1 MYRRFLTAGAA
12 AMLAAALLLSG
23 CSKQTQSDTA
33 KQTETQAVTE
43 SSTESE
49 TGSETEKETQTKG
62 GTKETAKKKAESETA
77 KEKESTS
84 EKGKETQTDKES
96 AASEK
101 ETKQSTGSS
110 ETAVSS
116 EVHTVIGT
124 LEELSMDQVVLLSDN
139 GNELAFSTDDVKID
153 LPSGIRIGNLISID
167 YTGKIT
173 PKGTGKATAVRIAGS
188 ADVFES
194 ESETEKATEAATEKV
209 TEKATEQAAGQTT
222 RKNKKSSEAATE
234 AKTDESKAA
243 ETKADTS
250 KKQTVKG
257 TLEKISMTGMTI
269 KTSDGKELKFR
280 IVQVPLYLEKGL
292 TKGMSIKVTYRGE
305 LQSESSDQES
315 VEVVRI
321 QSAD

>member
-1 MYRRFLTAGAA
+1 
-12 AMLAAALLLSG
+12 MLATALLLSG
-23 CSKQTQSDTA
+23 CSKKTQTDTA
-33 KQTETQAVTE
+33 KQTETQTVTE

-49 TGSETEKETQTKG
+49 SSSETAKETQAKSS
-62 GTKETAKKKAESETA
+62 TKETAKKKAESETA

-84 EKGKETQTDKES
+84 EKNRETQTDKES

-110 ETAVSS
+110 ETVNSS

-139 GNELAFSTDDVKID
+139 ELAFSTDDVKID
-153 LPSGIRIGNLISID
+153 LPSGIRIGNLVSVD

-173 PKGTGKATAVRIAGS
+173 QKGTEKATAVRITGS
-188 ADVFES
+188 ADVFKS
-194 ESETEKATEAATEKV
+194 DAETETEAATEKA
-209 TEKATEQAAGQTT
+209 TEKATEQTT

-243 ETKADTS
+243 ETKADAS

-292 TKGMSIKVTYRGE
+292 TKGMSVKITYRGE
-305 LQSESSDQES
+305 LQSEDSDQES

-321 QSAD
+321 QNAD

>member
-12 AMLAAALLLSG
+12 AMLTAALLLSG
-23 CSKQTQSDTA
+23 CGKKTQNDTE
-33 KQTETQAVTE
+33 KQTESQAVTE

-49 TGSETEKETQTKG
+49 GISETAKETQTKG
-62 GTKETAKKKAESETA
+62 DTKETAKKKAESETA

-84 EKGKETQTDKES
+84 EKSKETQTDKES

-110 ETAVSS
+110 ETVSSS

-173 PKGTGKATAVRIAGS
+173 QKGTGKATAVRIAGS

-194 ESETEKATEAATEKV
+194 EAETEKATEAATEKA
-209 TEKATEQAAGQTT
+209 TEKATEQAAGQTV

-234 AKTDESKAA
+234 AKTDESKTA

-292 TKGMSIKVTYRGE
+292 TKGMSVKVTCRGE

-321 QSAD
+321 QSTD

>member
-23 CSKQTQSDTA
+23 CSKKTQTETT
-33 KQTETQAVTE
+33 KQTETQTVTE
-43 SSTESE
+43 SSTESA
-49 TGSETEKETQTKG
+49 SETAKETQAKG

-84 EKGKETQTDKES
+84 EKNRETQTDKES
-96 AASEK
+96 ATSEK

-110 ETAVSS
+110 ETVNSS

-153 LPSGIRIGNLISID
+153 LPSGIRIGNLVSVD

-173 PKGTGKATAVRIAGS
+173 QKGTGKATAVRIAGS

-194 ESETEKATEAATEKV
+194 DAET
-209 TEKATEQAAGQTT
+209 
-222 RKNKKSSEAATE
+222 
-234 AKTDESKAA
+234 
-243 ETKADTS
+243 ETKADAS

-292 TKGMSIKVTYRGE
+292 TKGMSVKITYRGE
-305 LQSESSDQES
+305 LQSEDSDQES

-321 QSAD
+321 QNAD

>member
-1 MYRRFLTAGAA
+1 
-12 AMLAAALLLSG
+12 MLAAALLLSG
-23 CSKQTQSDTA
+23 CSKKTQTDTA
-33 KQTETQAVTE
+33 KQTETQTVTE

-49 TGSETEKETQTKG
+49 SASETAKETQAKG
-62 GTKETAKKKAESETA
+62 GTKETAKKKAESETE

-84 EKGKETQTDKES
+84 EKNRETQTDKES

-110 ETAVSS
+110 ETVNSS

-153 LPSGIRIGNLISID
+153 LPSGIRIGNLVSVD

-173 PKGTGKATAVRIAGS
+173 QKGSGKATAVRIAGS

-194 ESETEKATEAATEKV
+194 DAET
-209 TEKATEQAAGQTT
+209 
-222 RKNKKSSEAATE
+222 
-234 AKTDESKAA
+234 
-243 ETKADTS
+243 ETKADVS

-269 KTSDGKELKFR
+269 KTSDGKERKFR

-292 TKGMSIKVTYRGE
+292 TKGMSVKITYRGE
-305 LQSESSDQES
+305 LQSEDSDQES

-321 QSAD
+321 QNAD

>member
-1 MYRRFLTAGAA
+1 MKVPLKRQKRHRRRAA
-12 AMLAAALLLSG
+12 QK
-23 CSKQTQSDTA
+23 KQP
-33 KQTETQAVTE
+33 
-43 SSTESE
+43 
-49 TGSETEKETQTKG
+49 
-62 GTKETAKKKAESETA
+62 KKKAESETV
-77 KEKESTS
+77 KRK
-84 EKGKETQTDKES
+84 KVHQKKNRETQTDKES
-96 AASEK
+96 AGSEK

-110 ETAVSS
+110 ETVNSS

-153 LPSGIRIGNLISID
+153 LPSGIRVGNLVSVD

-173 PKGTGKATAVRIAGS
+173 QKGTKKATAVRIAGS

-194 ESETEKATEAATEKV
+194 DAET
-209 TEKATEQAAGQTT
+209 
-222 RKNKKSSEAATE
+222 
-234 AKTDESKAA
+234 
-243 ETKADTS
+243 ETKADAS

-269 KTSDGKELKFR
+269 KTSDGKEVKFR

-292 TKGMSIKVTYRGE
+292 TKGMSVKITYRGE
-305 LQSESSDQES
+305 LQSEDSDQES

-321 QSAD
+321 QNAD

>member
-12 AMLAAALLLSG
+12 A
-23 CSKQTQSDTA
+23 
-33 KQTETQAVTE
+33 KQTETQTVTE
-43 SSTESE
+43 SSMESE
-49 TGSETEKETQTKG
+49 SSSETAKETQAKSS
-62 GTKETAKKKAESETA
+62 TKETAKKKAESETA

-84 EKGKETQTDKES
+84 EKNRETQIDKES

-110 ETAVSS
+110 ETVNSS

-153 LPSGIRIGNLISID
+153 LPSGIRIGNLVSVD

-173 PKGTGKATAVRIAGS
+173 QKGSEKATAVRIAGS
-188 ADVFES
+188 ADVFKS
-194 ESETEKATEAATEKV
+194 DAET
-209 TEKATEQAAGQTT
+209 
-222 RKNKKSSEAATE
+222 
-234 AKTDESKAA
+234 
-243 ETKADTS
+243 ETKADAS

-280 IVQVPLYLEKGL
+280 IVEVPLYLEKGL
-292 TKGMSIKVTYRGE
+292 TKGMSVKITYRGE
-305 LQSESSDQES
+305 LQSEDSDQES

-321 QSAD
+321 QNAD

>member
-1 MYRRFLTAGAA
+1 MKRKLVSVLLSA
-12 AMLAAALLLSG
+12 AMLATALLLSG
-23 CSKQTQSDTA
+23 CSKKTQIDTA
-33 KQTETQAVTE
+33 KQTETQTVTE

-49 TGSETEKETQTKG
+49 SSSETAKETQAKG
-62 GTKETAKKKAESETA
+62 STKETAKKKAESETV

-84 EKGKETQTDKES
+84 EKNRETQTDKES
-96 AASEK
+96 AGSEK

-110 ETAVSS
+110 ETVNSS

-153 LPSGIRIGNLISID
+153 LPSGIRVGNLVSVD

-173 PKGTGKATAVRIAGS
+173 QKGTKKATAVRIAGS

-194 ESETEKATEAATEKV
+194 DAET
-209 TEKATEQAAGQTT
+209 
-222 RKNKKSSEAATE
+222 
-234 AKTDESKAA
+234 
-243 ETKADTS
+243 ETKADAS

-269 KTSDGKELKFR
+269 KTSDGKEVKFR

-292 TKGMSIKVTYRGE
+292 TKGMSVKITYRGE
-305 LQSESSDQES
+305 LQSEDSDQES

-321 QSAD
+321 QNAD

>member
-23 CSKQTQSDTA
+23 CSKKTQTDTA
-33 KQTETQAVTE
+33 KQTETQTVTE

-49 TGSETEKETQTKG
+49 SASETAKETQAKG
-62 GTKETAKKKAESETA
+62 GTKETAKKKAESETE

-84 EKGKETQTDKES
+84 EKNRETQTDKES

-110 ETAVSS
+110 ETVNSS

-153 LPSGIRIGNLISID
+153 LPSGIRIGNLVSVD

-173 PKGTGKATAVRIAGS
+173 QKGSGKATAVRIAGS

-194 ESETEKATEAATEKV
+194 DAET
-209 TEKATEQAAGQTT
+209 
-222 RKNKKSSEAATE
+222 
-234 AKTDESKAA
+234 
-243 ETKADTS
+243 ETKADVS
-250 KKQTVKG
+250 KQTVKG

-269 KTSDGKELKFR
+269 KTSDGKERKFR

-292 TKGMSIKVTYRGE
+292 TKGMSVKITYRGE
-305 LQSESSDQES
+305 LQSEDSDQES

-321 QSAD
+321 QNAD

>member
-1 MYRRFLTAGAA
+1 
-12 AMLAAALLLSG
+12 MLATALLLSG
-23 CSKQTQSDTA
+23 CSKKTQTDTA
-33 KQTETQAVTE
+33 KQTETQTVTE

-49 TGSETEKETQTKG
+49 SSSETAKETQAKG
-62 GTKETAKKKAESETA
+62 STKETAKKKAESETA

-84 EKGKETQTDKES
+84 EKNRETQTDKES
-96 AASEK
+96 AGSEK

-110 ETAVSS
+110 ETVNSS

-124 LEELSMDQVVLLSDN
+124 LEELRMDQVVWLADN

-153 LPSGIRIGNLISID
+153 LPYGIRIGNLVSVD

-173 PKGTGKATAVRIAGS
+173 QKGTKKATAVRIAGS

-194 ESETEKATEAATEKV
+194 DAET
-209 TEKATEQAAGQTT
+209 
-222 RKNKKSSEAATE
+222 
-234 AKTDESKAA
+234 
-243 ETKADTS
+243 ETKADAS

-280 IVQVPLYLEKGL
+280 IVEVPLYLEKGL
-292 TKGMSIKVTYRGE
+292 TKGMSVKITYRGE
-305 LQSESSDQES
+305 LQSEDSGQES

-321 QSAD
+321 QNAD

>member
-23 CSKQTQSDTA
+23 CSKKTQTETT
-33 KQTETQAVTE
+33 KQTETQTVTE
-43 SSTESE
+43 SSTESA
-49 TGSETEKETQTKG
+49 SETAKETQAKG

-84 EKGKETQTDKES
+84 EKNRETQTDKES
-96 AASEK
+96 ATSEK

-110 ETAVSS
+110 ETVNSS

-153 LPSGIRIGNLISID
+153 LPSGIRIGNLVSVD

-173 PKGTGKATAVRIAGS
+173 QKGTGKATAVRIAGS

-194 ESETEKATEAATEKV
+194 DAET
-209 TEKATEQAAGQTT
+209 
-222 RKNKKSSEAATE
+222 
-234 AKTDESKAA
+234 
-243 ETKADTS
+243 ETKADAS

-280 IVQVPLYLEKGL
+280 IVEVPLYLEKGL
-292 TKGMSIKVTYRGE
+292 TKGMSVKITYRGE
-305 LQSESSDQES
+305 LQSEDSGQES

-321 QSAD
+321 QNAD

>member
-23 CSKQTQSDTA
+23 CSKKTQTDTA
-33 KQTETQAVTE
+33 KQTETQTVTE

-49 TGSETEKETQTKG
+49 SASETAKETQAKG
-62 GTKETAKKKAESETA
+62 GTKETAKKKAESETE

-84 EKGKETQTDKES
+84 EKNRETQTDKES

-110 ETAVSS
+110 ETVNSS

-153 LPSGIRIGNLISID
+153 LPSGIRIGNLVSVD

-173 PKGTGKATAVRIAGS
+173 QKGSGKETAVRIAGS

-194 ESETEKATEAATEKV
+194 DAET
-209 TEKATEQAAGQTT
+209 
-222 RKNKKSSEAATE
+222 
-234 AKTDESKAA
+234 
-243 ETKADTS
+243 ETKADVS

-269 KTSDGKELKFR
+269 KTSDGKERKFR

-292 TKGMSIKVTYRGE
+292 TKGMSVKITYRGE
-305 LQSESSDQES
+305 LQSEDSDQES

-321 QSAD
+321 QNAD

>member
-23 CSKQTQSDTA
+23 CSKKTQTETT
-33 KQTETQAVTE
+33 KQTETQTVTE

-49 TGSETEKETQTKG
+49 SASETAKETQAKG

-84 EKGKETQTDKES
+84 EKNRETQTDKES
-96 AASEK
+96 AGSEK

-110 ETAVSS
+110 ETVNSS

-124 LEELSMDQVVLLSDN
+124 LEELSMDRVVLLSDN

-153 LPSGIRIGNLISID
+153 LPSGIRIGNLVSVD

-173 PKGTGKATAVRIAGS
+173 QKGTGKATAVHIAGS

-194 ESETEKATEAATEKV
+194 E
-209 TEKATEQAAGQTT
+209 
-222 RKNKKSSEAATE
+222 
-234 AKTDESKAA
+234 
-243 ETKADTS
+243 ADAS

-269 KTSDGKELKFR
+269 KTSDGKERKFR

-292 TKGMSIKVTYRGE
+292 TKGMSVKITYRGE
-305 LQSESSDQES
+305 LQSEDSDQES

-321 QSAD
+321 QNAD

>member
-12 AMLAAALLLSG
+12 AMLATALLLSG
-23 CSKQTQSDTA
+23 CSKKTQTDTA
-33 KQTETQAVTE
+33 KQTETQTVTE

-49 TGSETEKETQTKG
+49 SSSETAKETQAKSS
-62 GTKETAKKKAESETA
+62 TKETAKKKAESETA

-84 EKGKETQTDKES
+84 EKNRETQTDKES

-110 ETAVSS
+110 ETVNSS

-153 LPSGIRIGNLISID
+153 LPSGIRIGNLVSVD

-173 PKGTGKATAVRIAGS
+173 QKGSEKATAVRIAGS
-188 ADVFES
+188 ADVFKS
-194 ESETEKATEAATEKV
+194 DAETETEAATEK
-209 TEKATEQAAGQTT
+209 ATEQTT

-243 ETKADTS
+243 ETKADAS

-280 IVQVPLYLEKGL
+280 IVEVPLYLEKGL
-292 TKGMSIKVTYRGE
+292 TKGMSVKITYRGE
-305 LQSESSDQES
+305 LQSEDSGQES

-321 QSAD
+321 QNAD

>member
-12 AMLAAALLLSG
+12 AMLATALLLSG
-23 CSKQTQSDTA
+23 CSKKTQTDTA
-33 KQTETQAVTE
+33 KQTETQTVTE

-49 TGSETEKETQTKG
+49 SSSETAKETQAKG
-62 GTKETAKKKAESETA
+62 STKETAKKKAESETA

-84 EKGKETQTDKES
+84 EKNRETQTDKES
-96 AASEK
+96 AGTEK

-110 ETAVSS
+110 ETVNSS

-153 LPSGIRIGNLISID
+153 LPYGIRIGNLVSVD

-173 PKGTGKATAVRIAGS
+173 QKGTKRATAVRIAGS

-194 ESETEKATEAATEKV
+194 DAET
-209 TEKATEQAAGQTT
+209 
-222 RKNKKSSEAATE
+222 
-234 AKTDESKAA
+234 
-243 ETKADTS
+243 ETKADAS

-269 KTSDGKELKFR
+269 KTSDGKEVKFR

-292 TKGMSIKVTYRGE
+292 TKGMSVKITYRGE
-305 LQSESSDQES
+305 LQSEDSGQEN
-315 VEVVRI
+315 VESGQDPECRLRKI
-321 QSAD
+321 AGRSAENMHVCRNPRM

>member
-12 AMLAAALLLSG
+12 AMLATALLLSG
-23 CSKQTQSDTA
+23 CSKKTQTDTA
-33 KQTETQAVTE
+33 KQTETQTVTE

-49 TGSETEKETQTKG
+49 SSSETAKETQAKSS
-62 GTKETAKKKAESETA
+62 TKETAKKKAESETA

-84 EKGKETQTDKES
+84 EKNRETQTDKES

-110 ETAVSS
+110 ETVNSS

-153 LPSGIRIGNLISID
+153 LPSGIRIGNLVSVD

-173 PKGTGKATAVRIAGS
+173 QKGSEKATAVRIAGS
-188 ADVFES
+188 ADVFKS
-194 ESETEKATEAATEKV
+194 DAETETEAATEKA
-209 TEKATEQAAGQTT
+209 TEKATEQTT

-243 ETKADTS
+243 ETKADAS

-280 IVQVPLYLEKGL
+280 IVQVPLYLGPH
-292 TKGMSIKVTYRGE
+292 I
-305 LQSESSDQES
+305 
-315 VEVVRI
+315 
-321 QSAD
+321 SAGHPA

>member
-12 AMLAAALLLSG
+12 AMLATALLLSG
-23 CSKQTQSDTA
+23 CSKKTQTDTA
-33 KQTETQAVTE
+33 KQTETQTVTE
-43 SSTESE
+43 SSMESE
-49 TGSETEKETQTKG
+49 SSSETAKETQAKSS
-62 GTKETAKKKAESETA
+62 TKETAKKKAESETA

-84 EKGKETQTDKES
+84 EKNRETQADKES

-110 ETAVSS
+110 ETVNSS

-153 LPSGIRIGNLISID
+153 LPSGIRIGNLVSID

-173 PKGTGKATAVRIAGS
+173 QKGSEKATAVRIAGS
-188 ADVFES
+188 ADVFKS
-194 ESETEKATEAATEKV
+194 DAETETEAATE
-209 TEKATEQAAGQTT
+209 QTT

-243 ETKADTS
+243 ETKADAS

-257 TLEKISMTGMTI
+257 TLERISMTGMTI

-292 TKGMSIKVTYRGE
+292 TKGMSVKIAYRGE
-305 LQSESSDQES
+305 LQSEDSDQES

-321 QSAD
+321 QNAD

>member
-23 CSKQTQSDTA
+23 CSKKTQTDTA
-33 KQTETQAVTE
+33 KQTETQTVTE

-49 TGSETEKETQTKG
+49 SASETAKETQAKG
-62 GTKETAKKKAESETA
+62 GTKETAKKKAESETE

-84 EKGKETQTDKES
+84 EKNRETQTDKES

-110 ETAVSS
+110 ETVNSS

-153 LPSGIRIGNLISID
+153 LPSGIRIGNLVSVD
-167 YTGKIT
+167 YTAKIT
-173 PKGTGKATAVRIAGS
+173 QKGSGKATAVRIAGS

-194 ESETEKATEAATEKV
+194 DAET
-209 TEKATEQAAGQTT
+209 
-222 RKNKKSSEAATE
+222 
-234 AKTDESKAA
+234 
-243 ETKADTS
+243 ETKADVS

-269 KTSDGKELKFR
+269 KTSDGKERKFR

-292 TKGMSIKVTYRGE
+292 TKGMSVKITYRG
-305 LQSESSDQES
+305 
-315 VEVVRI
+315 
-321 QSAD
+321 

>member
-1 MYRRFLTAGAA
+1 M
-12 AMLAAALLLSG
+12 
-23 CSKQTQSDTA
+23 
-33 KQTETQAVTE
+33 
-43 SSTESE
+43 
-49 TGSETEKETQTKG
+49 
-62 GTKETAKKKAESETA
+62 
-77 KEKESTS
+77 
-84 EKGKETQTDKES
+84 
-96 AASEK
+96 
-101 ETKQSTGSS
+101 
-110 ETAVSS
+110 
-116 EVHTVIGT
+116 IGT

-153 LPSGIRIGNLISID
+153 LPSGIRIGTLVSID

-173 PKGTGKATAVRIAGS
+173 QKGSEKATAVRIAGS
-188 ADVFES
+188 ADVFKS
-194 ESETEKATEAATEKV
+194 DAETETEAATEKETEKV
-209 TEKATEQAAGQTT
+209 TEQTT

-243 ETKADTS
+243 ETKADAS

-292 TKGMSIKVTYRGE
+292 TKGMSVKITYRGE
-305 LQSESSDQES
+305 LQSEDSDQES

-321 QSAD
+321 QNAD

>member
-1 MYRRFLTAGAA
+1 
-12 AMLAAALLLSG
+12 MLAIALLLSG
-23 CSKQTQSDTA
+23 CSKKTQTDTA
-33 KQTETQAVTE
+33 KQTETQTVTE

-49 TGSETEKETQTKG
+49 SSFETAKETQAKG
-62 GTKETAKKKAESETA
+62 STKETAKKKAESETA

-84 EKGKETQTDKES
+84 EKNRETQNDKES
-96 AASEK
+96 AGSEK

-110 ETAVSS
+110 ETVNSS

-153 LPSGIRIGNLISID
+153 LPSGIRVGNLVSVD

-173 PKGTGKATAVRIAGS
+173 QKGTKKATAVRIAGS

-194 ESETEKATEAATEKV
+194 DAET
-209 TEKATEQAAGQTT
+209 
-222 RKNKKSSEAATE
+222 
-234 AKTDESKAA
+234 
-243 ETKADTS
+243 ETKADAS

-269 KTSDGKELKFR
+269 KTSDGKEVKFR

-292 TKGMSIKVTYRGE
+292 TKGMSVKITYRGE
-305 LQSESSDQES
+305 LQSEDSDQES

-321 QSAD
+321 QNAD

>member
-12 AMLAAALLLSG
+12 AMLATALLLSG
-23 CSKQTQSDTA
+23 CSKKTQTDTA
-33 KQTETQAVTE
+33 KQTETQTVTE

-49 TGSETEKETQTKG
+49 SSSETAKETQAKSS
-62 GTKETAKKKAESETA
+62 TKETAKKKAESETA

-84 EKGKETQTDKES
+84 EKNRETQTDKES

-110 ETAVSS
+110 ETVNSS

-153 LPSGIRIGNLISID
+153 LPSGIRIGNLVSVD

-173 PKGTGKATAVRIAGS
+173 QKGTEKATAVRITGS
-188 ADVFES
+188 ADVFKS
-194 ESETEKATEAATEKV
+194 DAETETEAATEK
-209 TEKATEQAAGQTT
+209 ATEQTT

-243 ETKADTS
+243 ETKADAS

-280 IVQVPLYLEKGL
+280 IVEVPLYLEKGL
-292 TKGMSIKVTYRGE
+292 TKGMSVKITYRGE
-305 LQSESSDQES
+305 LQSEDSDQES

-321 QSAD
+321 QNAD

>member
-1 MYRRFLTAGAA
+1 MYGRFLTAGVA
-12 AMLAAALLLSG
+12 AMLATALLLSG
-23 CSKQTQSDTA
+23 CSKKTQTDTA
-33 KQTETQAVTE
+33 KQTETQTVTE

-49 TGSETEKETQTKG
+49 SSSETAKETQAKG
-62 GTKETAKKKAESETA
+62 STKETAKKKAESETA

-84 EKGKETQTDKES
+84 EKNRETQTDKES
-96 AASEK
+96 AGSEK

-110 ETAVSS
+110 ETVNSS

-124 LEELSMDQVVLLSDN
+124 LEELSMDRVVLLSDN

-153 LPSGIRIGNLISID
+153 LPSGIRIGNLVSVD

-173 PKGTGKATAVRIAGS
+173 QKGSEKATAVRIAGL
-188 ADVFES
+188 ADVFKS
-194 ESETEKATEAATEKV
+194 DAETETEAATEKA
-209 TEKATEQAAGQTT
+209 TEKATEQTT

-243 ETKADTS
+243 ETKADAS

-280 IVQVPLYLEKGL
+280 IVEVPLYLEKGL
-292 TKGMSIKVTYRGE
+292 TKGMSVKITYRGE
-305 LQSESSDQES
+305 LQSEDSDQES

-321 QSAD
+321 QNAD

>member
-1 MYRRFLTAGAA
+1 MYRRFLTAGVA
-12 AMLAAALLLSG
+12 AMLATALLLSG
-23 CSKQTQSDTA
+23 CSKKTQTDTA
-33 KQTETQAVTE
+33 KQTETQTVTE

-49 TGSETEKETQTKG
+49 SSSETAKETQAKG
-62 GTKETAKKKAESETA
+62 STKETAKKKAESETE

-84 EKGKETQTDKES
+84 EKNRETQT
-96 AASEK
+96 

-110 ETAVSS
+110 ETVNSS

-124 LEELSMDQVVLLSDN
+124 LEELSMDRVVLLSDN

-153 LPSGIRIGNLISID
+153 LPSGIRIGNLVSVD

-173 PKGTGKATAVRIAGS
+173 QKGSEKATAVRIAGS
-188 ADVFES
+188 ADVFKS
-194 ESETEKATEAATEKV
+194 DAET
-209 TEKATEQAAGQTT
+209 
-222 RKNKKSSEAATE
+222 
-234 AKTDESKAA
+234 
-243 ETKADTS
+243 ETKADVS

-292 TKGMSIKVTYRGE
+292 TKGMSVKITYRGE
-305 LQSESSDQES
+305 LQSEDSDQES

-321 QSAD
+321 QNAD

>member
-1 MYRRFLTAGAA
+1 MYRRFLTAGVA
-12 AMLAAALLLSG
+12 AMLATALLLSG
-23 CSKQTQSDTA
+23 CSKKTQTDTA
-33 KQTETQAVTE
+33 KQTETQTVTE

-49 TGSETEKETQTKG
+49 SSSETAKETQAKG
-62 GTKETAKKKAESETA
+62 STKETAKKKAESETA

-84 EKGKETQTDKES
+84 EKNRETQTDKES
-96 AASEK
+96 AGSEK

-110 ETAVSS
+110 ETVNSS

-124 LEELSMDQVVLLSDN
+124 LEELSMDRVVLLSDN

-153 LPSGIRIGNLISID
+153 LPSGIRIGNLVSVD

-173 PKGTGKATAVRIAGS
+173 QKGSEKATAVRIAGS
-188 ADVFES
+188 ADVFKS
-194 ESETEKATEAATEKV
+194 DAETETEAATEK
-209 TEKATEQAAGQTT
+209 ATEQTT

-243 ETKADTS
+243 ETKADAS

-280 IVQVPLYLEKGL
+280 IVEVPLYLEKGL
-292 TKGMSIKVTYRGE
+292 TKGMSVKITYRGE
-305 LQSESSDQES
+305 LQSEDSDQES

-321 QSAD
+321 QNAD

>member
-1 MYRRFLTAGAA
+1 MYRRFLTAGVA
-12 AMLAAALLLSG
+12 AMLATALLLSG
-23 CSKQTQSDTA
+23 CSKKTQTDTA
-33 KQTETQAVTE
+33 KQTETQTVTE

-49 TGSETEKETQTKG
+49 SSSETAKETQAKG
-62 GTKETAKKKAESETA
+62 STKETAKKKAESETA

-84 EKGKETQTDKES
+84 EKNRETQTDKES
-96 AASEK
+96 AGSEK

-110 ETAVSS
+110 ETVNSS

-124 LEELSMDQVVLLSDN
+124 LEELSMDRVVLLSDN

-153 LPSGIRIGNLISID
+153 LPSGIRIGNLVSVD

-173 PKGTGKATAVRIAGS
+173 QKGSEKATAVRIAGS
-188 ADVFES
+188 ADVFKS
-194 ESETEKATEAATEKV
+194 DAETEKATE
-209 TEKATEQAAGQTT
+209 KATEQTT

-243 ETKADTS
+243 ETKADAS

-280 IVQVPLYLEKGL
+280 IVEVPLYLEKGL
-292 TKGMSIKVTYRGE
+292 TKGMSVKITYRGE
-305 LQSESSDQES
+305 LQSEDSDQES

-321 QSAD
+321 QNAD